1 MGRLYKKQN
10 PNFVY
15 MKNTSLSNF
24 NTLSKTI
31 ILSVVVLLGVSQQSC
46 DLLLNQKIVYSND
59 IFTTLTAPEEGGVN
73 FTQLTKESDIVK
85 GPETRLN
92 FESYQSGNQIIR
104 TEMLMWNT
112 ATFLS
117 IAPDGKNFTFLGS
130 NNNSDNLYI
139 RSTEGGAAAIQRTF
153 RNNVYDFSYSP
164 QGNFLAFSDR
174 VGVGASANYNIY
186 KIEVSKGNAVRQMAS
201 SNVDEVNP
209 TFSPDNKSL
218 FYSKSSGNGSY
229 SLWSIDLTSGLQT
242 QFSEGFNPCFVPGS
256 SKELFVT
263 RSAKNS
269 VRSEIWKIDTETGSE
284 TQYITDNRRSFS
296 SPKVSPN
303 GKYILVSGSTPK
315 SESRPTNLDLYL
327 FKIDGTGETQL
338 TFHPGTDASA
348 VWAPNGKEIYFIST
362 RGSVTNEYNV
372 WRMNVEQFLN

>member
-1 MGRLYKKQN
+1 MRRTNTIKPKFHFKVLSYLGLTL
-10 PNFVY
+10 FV
-15 MKNTSLSNF
+15 
-24 NTLSKTI
+24 I
-31 ILSVVVLLGVSQQSC
+31 SQQSC
-46 DLLLNQKIVYSND
+46 DLLFPGQVKYANE

-85 GPETRLN
+85 GPATRTTTG
-92 FESYQSGNQIIR
+92 SYQSGNQIIR
-104 TEMLMWNT
+104 TEMLLWNT

-117 IAPDGKNFTFLGS
+117 IAPDGKSFTFLGS

-153 RNNVYDFSYSP
+153 RNSVYDFSYSP
-164 QGNFLAFSDR
+164 DGKFLAFSDR
-174 VGVGASANYNIY
+174 VGVGTNANYNIY
-186 KIEVSKGNAVRQMAS
+186 TIEVAKGNAVRQMAS

-209 TFSPDNKSL
+209 IFSEDTKNL
-218 FYSKSSGNGSY
+218 YYSKSSGNGSY
-229 SLWSIDLTSGLQT
+229 SLWSIDLSSGLQT

-256 SKELFVT
+256 KTELFVT
-263 RSAKNS
+263 RTAKNS
-269 VRSEIWKIDTETGSE
+269 SRSEIWKIDIESGSE

-303 GKYILVSGSTPK
+303 GKYILVTGSTPK
-315 SESRPTNLDLYL
+315 SESRPINLDLYL